1 MELDTTTEYTI
12 FPSHVNIQNN
22 LVRPLRT
29 VLHRPIHKPPEKKNY
44 PITKSHK
51 LKLDDHEEEEVDCSR
66 PSPADPE
73 KEAFNALARSF
84 IRSGVNPNTI
94 KTPSFTK
101 LIRLLNPNFRP
112 TVSILK
118 NEVLEIHQECKEKAK
133 SFLKSFQGKLTL
145 SYEWI
150 VLGHGWTRDS
160 LKGPVL
166 QEDFVCITAHFVD
179 DDWKVRRWI
188 LGYAGE
194 VDVVAMDDLY
204 VHGFRKAVQG
214 FEIEGKVS
222 TLLLPNDEGFDEE
235 TLGGF
240 RRGLMVHDVFREL
253 SGKLL
258 EDLRMIVGWGKCS
271 SENWHLWVSNLQR
284 AVDMKNEDEFSK
296 DEIYDDYDKPSDEE
310 WVKIETFSRLVG
322 CMYKVAVELFEG
334 GYSTS
339 NKPICSV
346 VTVDSKEEGE
356 NDDGGGEEEED
367 HDELQDGEE
376 DYDEEQEGENEED
389 SDEGLGEGEED
400 CEDDEEEEYDEE
412 EDGEEKYDSD
422 SSEEAE
428 REARKNRE
436 KKPDACKDFAF
447 FQEFLKFEGSSPRE
461 FGESELDAYLKEP
474 VMEWNK
480 DFKAVDWWREEGHK
494 YPVLSRVARD
504 ILSIPISRA
513 TSYHAYGM
521 DRREPPAFVV
531 SLEAEIHEDRKLKA
545 KRFLNDFQ
553 GKLTLSYEWLLL
565 NNQGYYRGPIKHE
578 DFTCLTAHFIDDN
591 WKVRKWI
598 LGYTTDASVPLNAVY
613 IHHFRTAVQSFDIQN
628 KVSTI
633 LLPNDED
640 FDEKTVDAIKKC
652 VGEGGVNPP
661 VFVVYCCADV
671 FRLMVDGLC
680 SGFRWTLY
688 EELRMLVGWG
698 RCSSPNWDLKL
709 YHYQRAVDMHKED
722 AFSKDEI
729 YDDYDKPSD
738 EEWVKI
744 ETFCKLGGCVY
755 KVAKELFEEGL
766 FARYAASDIFKKPI
780 CSVDTV
786 DHEVDEED
794 EDEDCVDDEEEADKE
809 EKEKPDA
816 YKDFVLFQEFLK
828 FEGSSSREL

>member
-1 MELDTTTEYTI
+1 MDNRDLASGSCSEM
-12 FPSHVNIQNN
+12 
-22 LVRPLRT
+22 R
-29 VLHRPIHKPPEKKNY
+29 K
-44 PITKSHK
+44 K

-240 RRGLMVHDVFREL
+240 RRGLEERGDSSIAPPVFLVYCCADLFRLMVHDVFREL

-339 NKPICSV
+339 NVYFYLLAELKVMLEKELEGADSDYFRCNAKWMLKRFDKYWDHMFLVLATASVLDPRFKMKYLEFYCSKKIDNDEGSKAETVLDYLRSLYARYAASDVCQKPICSV

-356 NDDGGGEEEED
+356 NDDGGGEEED

-376 DYDEEQEGENEED
+376 DYDDEQEGENEED
-389 SDEGLGEGEED
+389 SDEELGEGEED

-461 FGESELDAYLKEP
+461 CGESELDAYLKEP

-480 DFKAVDWWREEGHK
+480 DFKALDWWREEGHK

-531 SLEAEIHEDRKLKA
+531 SLEAEVANAMMCSKK
-545 KRFLNDFQ
+545 
-553 GKLTLSYEWLLL
+553 WL
-565 NNQGYYRGPIKHE
+565 
-578 DFTCLTAHFIDDN
+578 
-591 WKVRKWI
+591 
-598 LGYTTDASVPLNAVY
+598 
-613 IHHFRTAVQSFDIQN
+613 
-628 KVSTI
+628 
-633 LLPNDED
+633 
-640 FDEKTVDAIKKC
+640 
-652 VGEGGVNPP
+652 
-661 VFVVYCCADV
+661 
-671 FRLMVDGLC
+671 RL
-680 SGFRWTLY
+680 
-688 EELRMLVGWG
+688 
-698 RCSSPNWDLKL
+698 
-709 YHYQRAVDMHKED
+709 
-722 AFSKDEI
+722 
-729 YDDYDKPSD
+729 
-738 EEWVKI
+738 
-744 ETFCKLGGCVY
+744 
-755 KVAKELFEEGL
+755 
-766 FARYAASDIFKKPI
+766 
-780 CSVDTV
+780 
-786 DHEVDEED
+786 
-794 EDEDCVDDEEEADKE
+794 
-809 EKEKPDA
+809 
-816 YKDFVLFQEFLK
+816 
-828 FEGSSSREL
+828 